1 MTTRL
6 ELLPDVY
13 LTAVQTSR
21 FKTACFS
28 LSFLRPLRQEEAGM
42 NALLPSV
49 LLRGSESA
57 PSIRAIADRLD
68 ALCGASV
75 GSLVRKKGE
84 IQLTGL
90 FADGL
95 EDRYAGEPVFSRLLE
110 LTAELLLR
118 PRTQGGVFVPQIVMQ
133 ERQKLLDTIESTLD
147 DKAEYCQTQLLRQM
161 CRGEAYAVGRLGE
174 AGSLAAVD
182 EAALW
187 AHYQKVLASS
197 RAELFYLGSKPA
209 QEVAALLRPLLKD
222 LPRGACVPVSTAPGP
237 QPKALRRTRER
248 LPLAQGR
255 IALGFRTG
263 ITLHDGRYPAML
275 LCNAIL
281 GGGEQ
286 NRLYTVIRGEQSLCY
301 EAGSWY
307 DGHKGILCA
316 EAGCD
321 FADLPAVEAAILQQ
335 VGALAAGDFSQQ
347 ELDTARAGL
356 LSDLR
361 AMHDSPGRLDEFLTG
376 RAAENL
382 PQDPDA
388 LAAALRRVTKEDVR
402 QAAVGTLAA
411 ELLLGE
417 SSALYETLYE
427 ASLIDAD
434 FSACFTQVPGA
445 ALLQAGGTGRR
456 PDAVL
461 AAILRG
467 AEQALAQGFDPRRFA
482 RLQKSAC
489 GRLIRELD
497 GSEST
502 CYRICEAYFAGAGC
516 FDELAA
522 LQAVTLREA
531 ESFLRRTV
539 TPARAAISIVCPG
552 K

>member
-95 EDRYAGEPVFSRLLE
+95 EDRYAGELVFSRLLE
-110 LTAELLLR
+110 LTAELLL
-118 PRTQGGVFVPQIVMQ
+118 P
-133 ERQKLLDTIESTLD
+133 QKLRHPIESTPD

-222 LPRGACVPVSTAPGP
+222 LPRGACVPV
-237 QPKALRRTRER
+237 
-248 LPLAQGR
+248 
-255 IALGFRTG
+255 
-263 ITLHDGRYPAML
+263 
-275 LCNAIL
+275 
-281 GGGEQ
+281 
-286 NRLYTVIRGEQSLCY
+286 
-301 EAGSWY
+301 
-307 DGHKGILCA
+307 
-316 EAGCD
+316 
-321 FADLPAVEAAILQQ
+321 
-335 VGALAAGDFSQQ
+335 
-347 ELDTARAGL
+347 
-356 LSDLR
+356 
-361 AMHDSPGRLDEFLTG
+361 
-376 RAAENL
+376 
-382 PQDPDA
+382 
-388 LAAALRRVTKEDVR
+388 
-402 QAAVGTLAA
+402 
-411 ELLLGE
+411 
-417 SSALYETLYE
+417 
-427 ASLIDAD
+427 
-434 FSACFTQVPGA
+434 
-445 ALLQAGGTGRR
+445 
-456 PDAVL
+456 
-461 AAILRG
+461 
-467 AEQALAQGFDPRRFA
+467 
-482 RLQKSAC
+482 
-489 GRLIRELD
+489 
-497 GSEST
+497 
-502 CYRICEAYFAGAGC
+502 
-516 FDELAA
+516 
-522 LQAVTLREA
+522 
-531 ESFLRRTV
+531 
-539 TPARAAISIVCPG
+539 
-552 K
+552 

>member
-174 AGSLAAVD
+174 ADSLAAVD

-263 ITLHDGRYPAML
+263 ITLHDGRYPAM
-275 LCNAIL
+275 
-281 GGGEQ
+281 
-286 NRLYTVIRGEQSLCY
+286 LCY

-402 QAAVGTLAA
+402 QAAA
-411 ELLLGE
+411 
-417 SSALYETLYE
+417 
-427 ASLIDAD
+427 
-434 FSACFTQVPGA
+434 
-445 ALLQAGGTGRR
+445 
-456 PDAVL
+456 
-461 AAILRG
+461 
-467 AEQALAQGFDPRRFA
+467 
-482 RLQKSAC
+482 
-489 GRLIRELD
+489 
-497 GSEST
+497 
-502 CYRICEAYFAGAGC
+502 
-516 FDELAA
+516 
-522 LQAVTLREA
+522 AVTPD
-531 ESFLRRTV
+531 TV
-539 TPARAAISIVCPG
+539 CTLEEDA
-552 K
+552 

>member
-248 LPLAQGR
+248 LPLA
-255 IALGFRTG
+255 
-263 ITLHDGRYPAML
+263 ML

-402 QAAVGTLAA
+402 QAAA
-411 ELLLGE
+411 
-417 SSALYETLYE
+417 
-427 ASLIDAD
+427 
-434 FSACFTQVPGA
+434 
-445 ALLQAGGTGRR
+445 
-456 PDAVL
+456 
-461 AAILRG
+461 
-467 AEQALAQGFDPRRFA
+467 
-482 RLQKSAC
+482 
-489 GRLIRELD
+489 
-497 GSEST
+497 
-502 CYRICEAYFAGAGC
+502 
-516 FDELAA
+516 
-522 LQAVTLREA
+522 AVTPD
-531 ESFLRRTV
+531 TV
-539 TPARAAISIVCPG
+539 CTLEEDA
-552 K
+552 

>member
-28 LSFLRPLRQEEAGM
+28 LSFLWPLRQEEAGM

-133 ERQKLLDTIESTLD
+133 ERQ
-147 DKAEYCQTQLLRQM
+147 M

-174 AGSLAAVD
+174 AGPLAAVD

-248 LPLAQGR
+248 LPLAHVHD
-255 IALGFRTG
+255 
-263 ITLHDGRYPAML
+263 LHLVAQRRAEGDAVVIELVHVEHGVHQRL
-275 LCNAIL
+275 LAADVGAHLL
-281 GGGEQ
+281 GGLPVDVDLLAQ
-286 NRLYTVIRGEQSLCY
+286 DL
-301 EAGSWY
+301 
-307 DGHKGILCA
+307 
-316 EAGCD
+316 
-321 FADLPAVEAAILQQ
+321 ADL
-335 VGALAAGDFSQQ
+335 
-347 ELDTARAGL
+347 LDLG
-356 LSDLR
+356 
-361 AMHDSPGRLDEFLTG
+361 GK
-376 RAAENL
+376 
-382 PQDPDA
+382 QD
-388 LAAALRRVTKEDVR
+388 
-402 QAAVGTLAA
+402 AVGFH
-411 ELLLGE
+411 GHC
-417 SSALYETLYE
+417 S
-427 ASLIDAD
+427 
-434 FSACFTQVPGA
+434 P
-445 ALLQAGGTGRR
+445 
-456 PDAVL
+456 
-461 AAILRG
+461 
-467 AEQALAQGFDPRRFA
+467 FA
-482 RLQKSAC
+482 
-489 GRLIRELD
+489 
-497 GSEST
+497 
-502 CYRICEAYFAGAGC
+502 
-516 FDELAA
+516 
-522 LQAVTLREA
+522 
-531 ESFLRRTV
+531 
-539 TPARAAISIVCPG
+539 
-552 K
+552 

>member
-1 MTTRL
+1 
-6 ELLPDVY
+6 
-13 LTAVQTSR
+13 
-21 FKTACFS
+21 
-28 LSFLRPLRQEEAGM
+28 M

-174 AGSLAAVD
+174 AGPLAAVD

-255 IALGFRTG
+255 G
-263 ITLHDGRYPAML
+263 
-275 LCNAIL
+275 
-281 GGGEQ
+281 
-286 NRLYTVIRGEQSLCY
+286 
-301 EAGSWY
+301 
-307 DGHKGILCA
+307 
-316 EAGCD
+316 
-321 FADLPAVEAAILQQ
+321 
-335 VGALAAGDFSQQ
+335 
-347 ELDTARAGL
+347 
-356 LSDLR
+356 
-361 AMHDSPGRLDEFLTG
+361 
-376 RAAENL
+376 
-382 PQDPDA
+382 
-388 LAAALRRVTKEDVR
+388 LRRFDI
-402 QAAVGTLAA
+402 A
-411 ELLLGE
+411 
-417 SSALYETLYE
+417 
-427 ASLIDAD
+427 
-434 FSACFTQVPGA
+434 
-445 ALLQAGGTGRR
+445 R
-456 PDAVL
+456 PDAVALDVAGAVFGADVAREHLQAALGRGVGGNGL
-461 AAILRG
+461 AAQLGHHG
-467 AEQALAQGFDPRRFA
+467 ADVDDFAVALLDH
-482 RLQKSAC
+482 C
-489 GRLIRELD
+489 GDD
-497 GSEST
+497 GL
-502 CYRICEAYFAGAGC
+502 GA
-516 FDELAA
+516 DEGG
-522 LQAVTLREA
+522 V
-531 ESFLRRTV
+531 
-539 TPARAAISIVCPG
+539 
-552 K
+552 

>member
-187 AHYQKVLASS
+187 AHYQKVLSSS

-209 QEVAALLRPLLKD
+209 QEAAALLRPLLKA

-263 ITLHDGRYPAML
+263 ITLHDSRYPAML

-376 RAAENL
+376 RAAEDL

-402 QAAVGTLAA
+402 QAAA
-411 ELLLGE
+411 
-417 SSALYETLYE
+417 
-427 ASLIDAD
+427 
-434 FSACFTQVPGA
+434 
-445 ALLQAGGTGRR
+445 
-456 PDAVL
+456 
-461 AAILRG
+461 
-467 AEQALAQGFDPRRFA
+467 
-482 RLQKSAC
+482 
-489 GRLIRELD
+489 
-497 GSEST
+497 
-502 CYRICEAYFAGAGC
+502 
-516 FDELAA
+516 
-522 LQAVTLREA
+522 AVTPD
-531 ESFLRRTV
+531 TV
-539 TPARAAISIVCPG
+539 CTLEEDA
-552 K
+552 

>member
-57 PSIRAIADRLD
+57 PSIRVIADRLD

-174 AGSLAAVD
+174 AGPLAAVD

-248 LPLAQGR
+248 LPLVQGR

-263 ITLHDGRYPAML
+263 ITLHDSRYPAML
-275 LCNAIL
+275 LCNAVL

-335 VGALAAGDFSQQ
+335 VGVLAAGDFSQQ

-402 QAAVGTLAA
+402 QAAA
-411 ELLLGE
+411 
-417 SSALYETLYE
+417 
-427 ASLIDAD
+427 
-434 FSACFTQVPGA
+434 
-445 ALLQAGGTGRR
+445 
-456 PDAVL
+456 
-461 AAILRG
+461 
-467 AEQALAQGFDPRRFA
+467 
-482 RLQKSAC
+482 
-489 GRLIRELD
+489 
-497 GSEST
+497 
-502 CYRICEAYFAGAGC
+502 
-516 FDELAA
+516 
-522 LQAVTLREA
+522 AVTPD
-531 ESFLRRTV
+531 TV
-539 TPARAAISIVCPG
+539 CTLEEDA
-552 K
+552 

>member
-6 ELLPDVY
+6 DLLPDVY

-118 PRTQGGVFVPQIVMQ
+118 PRTQGGTFVPQIVMQ

-174 AGSLAAVD
+174 AGPLAAVD

-222 LPRGACVPVSTAPGP
+222 LPRGSCVPVSTAPGRS
-237 QPKALRRTRER
+237 PKRCAGRASDCRSRRAHRPR
-248 LPLAQGR
+248 LPH
-255 IALGFRTG
+255 G

-402 QAAVGTLAA
+402 QAAA
-411 ELLLGE
+411 
-417 SSALYETLYE
+417 
-427 ASLIDAD
+427 
-434 FSACFTQVPGA
+434 
-445 ALLQAGGTGRR
+445 
-456 PDAVL
+456 
-461 AAILRG
+461 
-467 AEQALAQGFDPRRFA
+467 
-482 RLQKSAC
+482 
-489 GRLIRELD
+489 
-497 GSEST
+497 
-502 CYRICEAYFAGAGC
+502 
-516 FDELAA
+516 
-522 LQAVTLREA
+522 AVTPD
-531 ESFLRRTV
+531 TV
-539 TPARAAISIVCPG
+539 CTLEEDA
-552 K
+552 